1 MKNTAEISY
10 YVREIALNNSQ
21 IALKELYTCYF
32 YDLLHYSMIYV
43 NNSHD
48 AEEVISDTFLSVWE
62 NRKKL
67 LEISNF
73 NSYIYTIVR
82 NKSISQF
89 RSMHIEN
96 QSIDTI
102 PIDIFAYTDI
112 TPENELIS
120 KEKIAEINSA
130 INSLPNKCKIAFK
143 LVKENNLKYREV
155 AEILNIS
162 VKTLEA
168 HLATALK
175 KIRESLETGDEKR
188 KNVIG
193 L

>member
-188 KNVIG
+188 KSVIG

>member
-48 AEEVISDTFLSVWE
+48 AEEVISDTFLSIWE

-73 NSYIYTIVR
+73 NSYIYTIVH

-188 KNVIG
+188 KSVIG